1 MPNDRVKQVEKP
13 VELVEVSLIVKD
25 LRHILDKNGNPL
37 YKDVPGKDIRD
48 FEGLPIYRFISPNIL
63 RRSAAVMRDSHDIF
77 VYDVTNAPEDLKKK
91 YEPFIVK
98 TDCDVEKSHGVES
111 EKARISCGRIVELLP
126 LDGSY
131 ATLRPFEKRRLGNEF
146 VALRNL
152 DDGSIELVVVDIASE
167 IPDNVYLK
175 VNLAKAGERL
185 RGKLSS
191 EVVEVISKGNGQFAL
206 PGQLEK
212 EKTY

>member
-13 VELVEVSLIVKD
+13 VELVEVSLIVKN
-25 LRHILDKNGNPL
+25 LRHILDKDGKPV
-37 YKDVPGKDIRD
+37 YEDVPGKDIRD

-63 RRSAAVMRDSHDIF
+63 RRSAAIMRDSHDVL
-77 VYDVTNAPEDLKKK
+77 VYDVTNAPEELKEK

-98 TDCDVEKSHGVES
+98 MNCDIEKSQIVQT
-111 EKARISCGRIVELLP
+111 EKARINCGRIVELLP

-131 ATLRPFEKRRLGNEF
+131 TSLRSSEKRRLGNEF

-152 DDGSIELVVVDIASE
+152 DDGSIELVVVDIAST

-185 RGKLSS
+185 RNKLSS
-191 EVVEVISKGNGQFAL
+191 EVVELISKGNGQFAL

-212 EKTY
+212 EKNY